1 MTSKKESSKL
11 TLSNSAKVSEIE
23 PPRKAKDYASL
34 LTNSAFPSTVIISSY
49 GGKTT
54 NPEDILSRLHGQADS
69 VLEGD
74 TSQLETMQLHQAIAL
89 QSIFSELAVRARSH
103 KDMSAVQT
111 LTQLALRA
119 QSNSR
124 ATIQTLA
131 EVKNPKQ
138 VAFVKQANIAQ
149 NQQVNNGVSSLARAR
164 KDQVKPNEL
173 IAEVNHGSKKMD
185 TRTKKT
191 AGRADTNLDAVDAVD
206 RTAKSPRKTQ
216 SIT

>member
-1 MTSKKESSKL
+1 
-11 TLSNSAKVSEIE
+11 
-23 PPRKAKDYASL
+23 
-34 LTNSAFPSTVIISSY
+34 
-49 GGKTT
+49 
-54 NPEDILSRLHGQADS
+54 
-69 VLEGD
+69 
-74 TSQLETMQLHQAIAL
+74 
-89 QSIFSELAVRARSH
+89 
-103 KDMSAVQT
+103 MSAVQT